1 MMKKK
6 LNFKLKNIIILLIIL
21 TIVIISYNR
30 YLFINTFEKFSQL
43 FYPKS
48 EDTLLCYQTLYDI
61 SRLFEKHDIEYYV
74 IFGTLL
80 GAVRNKG
87 IIPWDD
93 DVDICITKNNEKK
106 LLDDSFKESLQKKGY
121 NIKKVNWGNGFYK
134 IYSVS
139 GTLRKNMEVKF
150 PFLDIFI
157 TENTNDKVSVE
168 IANKTMQH
176 LQKCYFLNDEI
187 YPLKKY
193 KFGKFEVNGPN
204 NPHLFLN
211 RCYGDDWNEV
221 KYQEY
226 NHKEEKR
233 VEKIKTK
240 LTEEDRKPAMPIE
253 PIKL

>member
-1 MMKKK
+1 MKKK

-21 TIVIISYNR
+21 TIIIIFYR

-48 EDTLLCYQTLYDI
+48 DDTLLCYQTLYDI
-61 SRLFEKHDIEYYV
+61 TKLFEKHDIEYYV

-106 LLDDSFKESLQKKGY
+106 LFDNSFKESLQKKGY
-121 NIKKVNWGNGFYK
+121 NIKKVEWGNGFYK

-157 TENTNDKVSVE
+157 TENTQDKVSVE
-168 IANKTMQH
+168 IANKNMQH
-176 LQKCYFLNDEI
+176 LQKCYFLNNEI

-240 LTEEDRKPAMPIE
+240 LTEEDRKPAMPME